1 LSLPQLIL
9 THPLPALE
17 TQRRFPARVRLY
29 FSKSTSTWHNFPI
42 RLGTAAIDQCRP
54 PIEETIAPALAGY
67 FLRGT
72 RRVAARR
79 AECHDKTRRIS
90 TPTGFLLLEASK
102 SPFDCLGI
110 LALIQHA
117 LHVTVRIKFNSISAR
132 YWTSVQCRAL
142 TVVTAVVSV
151 VCPFGTGAVQ
161 GFFDPDQKVVL
172 TGSNLRCWNRVA
184 LKPVTAKCRARFAPR
199 KGRHC
204 SARRQCP
211 A

>member
-1 LSLPQLIL
+1 MHKHLSCTLSRLSSSEQVTVVRVSGCLPGL
-9 THPLPALE
+9 HPIHLYWFR
-17 TQRRFPARVRLY
+17 TRMTDRRQGKVGRNADHQSRE
-29 FSKSTSTWHNFPI
+29 
-42 RLGTAAIDQCRP
+42 A
-54 PIEETIAPALAGY
+54 IAPALAGY
-67 FLRGT
+67 LLRGT
-72 RRVAARR
+72 QRVAARR
-79 AECHDKTRRIS
+79 AECHDKTRRNKG
-90 TPTGFLLLEASK
+90 PCD
-102 SPFDCLGI
+102 DCLGV